1 MVVMVVDA
9 VGGEAMGV
17 VVVIFDVFCFEVV
30 FDIFGV
36 EVVVEMGRDEIIN

>member
-1 MVVMVVDA
+1 MVVMVVEA

-17 VVVIFDVFCFEVV
+17 VVVIFDVFCSEVV

-36 EVVVEMGRDEIIN
+36 EMLVEMGRDEIMN